1 MLPLKATVCRRQRWN
16 RLLSRA
22 ETDALR
28 LLADCEA
35 ARLRLKG
42 GIKRENETMRRGE
55 SGLLPLLDDAR
66 SLAALR

>member
-1 MLPLKATVCRRQRWN
+1 
-16 RLLSRA
+16 
-22 ETDALR
+22 